1 MKKITYAVLLPI
13 MLLSAIS
20 CFERDEDVDTNPT
33 PEPEPPILAC
43 ERVEISGDITEP
55 TTWTAG
61 KVYVLN
67 DVNINVKSTLT
78 IEPGTVVK
86 LKDAAIYISGGKI
99 VANGTAEKRIVFT
112 SLNDDSVCGDTNAD
126 GSATDAQKGDWTYIR
141 LTDANG
147 SVFKYVDILYAGQN
161 AGGYSNAVQIWQRS
175 NLMFEFDHC
184 TIAHTAHDN
193 NSYNSGAA
201 FYGSTYMIDNK
212 ITKFTNNIFYDNGK
226 PLYVNTFYYVDPSNK
241 FHNPDNPSENNEFN
255 AIFLGGRVLDAVVT
269 LAHTEVPYV
278 LSEYVQVYNS
288 AVINIKDDVIL
299 KFSTRGGGISRSR
312 ASNVMISDKA
322 ILTSYLDDNYGGDT
336 NGDGNQTKPTK
347 GDWEGIYDSTPSNQ
361 KWLTGPNIL
370 YAEKP

>member
-147 SVFKYVDILYAGQN
+147 SVLKYVDILYAGQN
-161 AGGYSNAVQIWQRS
+161 AGGYSNAVQIWQSS

-201 FYGSTYMIDNK
+201 FYGSTYMIDSK
-212 ITKFTNNIFYDNGK
+212 TAKFTNNILYDNGK

-241 FHNPDNPSENNEFN
+241 FHNPDNPSEKNEFN

-278 LSEYVQVYNS
+278 LSEFVQVYNS
-288 AVINIKDDVIL
+288 AVINIQDDVIL